1 MKMDMQKTIAK
12 EFSLKGIGLHTAVKV
27 SARFKPA
34 EPDSGVSFIRSD
46 MASRPVIKAS
56 LENILPQSRSPRRT
70 SVGKD
75 RAEVHTIEH
84 LLAALSG
91 LGIDN
96 ITVELDNNELP
107 GMDGSA
113 LSFTDSLL
121 KAGIKEQD
129 KPRRYYFL
137 KEAISADEGGASV
150 MALPSE
156 EFRISYTVSYNHPML
171 KAQFRQADLGSAE
184 AFQSEIASARTFCL
198 EEEAA
203 PLKQQGMGLGADYDN
218 TLVLGKTGVIKN
230 KLRFEDECVRHKILD
245 LMGDLYLLGR
255 PLKAHVIALRS
266 GHPLNLKLVKRI
278 QQQMQR
284 YDAAGITLASSP
296 QQGSPIE
303 AEEIMKIL
311 PHRYPF
317 LLVDRIICLEKGKR
331 AVGVKNVTVNEHFF
345 QGHFPG
351 KPVMPGVLI
360 IEAMAQVGGVMML
373 SPEENRGKIAY
384 FMAVNNAKFRRT
396 VVPGD
401 TLVLEAI
408 AGRIKSRTGQ
418 VTTRAM
424 VDGKL
429 VAEAELMFALAGD

>member
-1 MKMDMQKTIAK
+1 MQKTIAK

-27 SARFKPA
+27 SASFKPA
-34 EPDSGVSFIRSD
+34 EPDSGISFIRSD
-46 MASRPVIKAS
+46 MPSRTVIKAS
-56 LENILPQSRSPRRT
+56 LDNILPQSSSPRRT

-75 RAEVHTIEH
+75 QAEVHTIEH

-96 ITVELDNNELP
+96 ITVELDNKELP

-113 LSFTDSLL
+113 LSFTEALIKS
-121 KAGIKEQD
+121 GIKQQD
-129 KPRRYYFL
+129 KPRRYYCL
-137 KEAISADEGGASV
+137 KEAISVEDGDASV
-150 MALPSE
+150 MALPSD
-156 EFRISYTVSYNHPML
+156 EFRISYTVSYDHPLL
-171 KAQFRQADLGSAE
+171 KAQFRQADLGTPD
-184 AFQSEIASARTFCL
+184 AFQAEIASARTFCL

-203 PLKQQGMGLGADYDN
+203 PLKQQGMGLGADYNN
-218 TLVLGKTGVIKN
+218 TLVMGKNGVINN

-245 LMGDLYLLGR
+245 LMGDLYLLER
-255 PLKAHVIALRS
+255 PIKAHIIALKS
-266 GHPLNLKLVKRI
+266 GHPLNLKLVKKI
-278 QQQMQR
+278 QQQMR
-284 YDAAGITLASSP
+284 KYDTAGAVASFS
-296 QQGSPIE
+296 QDEGFIE

-317 LLVDRIICLEKGKR
+317 LLVDRITCLQKGKR
-331 AVGVKNVTVNEHFF
+331 AVGIKNVTINEYFF

-384 FMAVNNAKFRRT
+384 FMAVNNAKFRKT

-418 VTTRAM
+418 VSARAT